1 MKRFF
6 FLLWIAFFSWSSV
19 AHGAECPANKA
30 IYTSI
35 TDNTKIF
42 KTTDYAIYKGWR
54 CEYYYKGE
62 EDIPNT
68 ELVLYPY
75 KLYDKD
81 SPYRNAGRD
90 IPEIENYKKECKVTF
105 TDQVTKGLFNSEV
118 VYYWVHDERTQ
129 FLERSYSETNFE
141 FYHPHIFDR
150 IIWLDDATIPKADT
164 LIVPRSWNIHDIIV
178 FEGYSSQ
185 SFGKDIMAL
194 TGCGQDK
201 NLYGNK
207 YLSIG
212 LKEAEET
219 GFYDQKHIAPPYT
232 EELIV
237 GKETL
242 LHGPWKGFVLGRLSE
257 EGHYDK
263 GMKVGHWKYYDNA
276 GKLWSEGSYKN
287 GKKDGVWTTYDTDGL
302 ISETA
307 TWVDGELEG
316 A

>member
-6 FLLWIAFFSWSSV
+6 SLLWIVFFSWSSI
-19 AHGAECPANKA
+19 AYGEECPANKA

-35 TDNTKIF
+35 TDSTKIF
-42 KTTDYAIYKGWR
+42 EATGYAIFELLDCK
-54 CEYYYKGE
+54 YYYKGE

-68 ELVLYPY
+68 ELVLDPY
-75 KLYDKD
+75 ELYDKD
-81 SPYRNAGRD
+81 SPYYNAGRD
-90 IPEIENYKKECKVTF
+90 IPEIENYEKSCKVLLM
-105 TDQVTKGLFNSEV
+105 DQVTKGFFNNEV
-118 VYYWVHDERTQ
+118 VYYWVQDWRTQ
-129 FLERSYSETNFE
+129 ILKRSFSEKNFKY
-141 FYHPHIFDR
+141 YHPRILDR
-150 IIWLDDATIPKADT
+150 IIWLDDESIPKADT
-164 LIVPRSWNIHDIIV
+164 LIVPRSWNIHDIEVYQNYPI
-178 FEGYSSQ
+178 Q
-185 SFGKDIMAL
+185 AFGKDILAL

-212 LKEAEET
+212 LKEAEEI

-237 GKETL
+237 GKEPL
-242 LHGPWKGFVLGRLSE
+242 LHGPWKGFILGKLSE

-276 GKLWSEGSYKN
+276 GKIWSEGSYKN
-287 GKKDGVWTTYDTDGL
+287 GKKDGVWTTYDTDGS

-307 TWVDGELEG
+307 TWVEGELE
-316 A
+316 